1 MALDTNPAVTDVL
14 LMHTVSKAGVANNLL
29 WGKLS
34 LSQTET
40 RLVTNLPGVRELMG
54 VRV

>member
-1 MALDTNPAVTDVL
+1 MALDTNPAVTHVL

-40 RLVTNLPGVRELMG
+40 NLPEVRELM
-54 VRV
+54 